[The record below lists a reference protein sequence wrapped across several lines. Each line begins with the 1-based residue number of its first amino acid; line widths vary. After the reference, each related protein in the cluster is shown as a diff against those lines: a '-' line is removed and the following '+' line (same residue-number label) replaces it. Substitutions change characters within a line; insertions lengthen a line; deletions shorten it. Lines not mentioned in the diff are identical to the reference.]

1 MEKTRQE
8 FINTIQLL
16 YKEFCKD
23 KGTTESVEG
32 FAFFLVNKSLV
43 TDKTINRFLIVEKY
57 PETLKKN
64 LGIKK
69 LAIWDLEE
77 VVPLKETSIRAI
89 IKDFAVEFVHKN
101 RIDS

>member
-16 YKEFCKD
+16 YKKFCKD
-23 KGTTESVEG
+23 KGTTETVEG
-32 FAFFLVNKSLV
+32 FASFLVNKSLV

>member
-1 MEKTRQE
+1 MEKTRKE

-23 KGTTESVEG
+23 KGSTESVGG
-32 FAFFLVNKSLV
+32 FASFLVNKSLIP
-43 TDKTINRFLIVEKY
+43 DKTINRFLIVEKY
-57 PETLKKN
+57 PETLVKN

-89 IKDFAVEFVHKN
+89 IKDFAVESVHKN
-101 RIDS
+101 RLDS